1 MFLAKMRMDVQ
12 FSYIVSGFQHDWR
25 YDKQNKPMIEVATV
39 FFETVFLEY
48 CILGILYSFV
58 QSLAKI
64 IQPSSMIIFSAADR
78 MTVHSLSGLSSR
90 KRSDANL
97 KLEGMFVHSSVQQH

>member
-1 MFLAKMRMDVQ
+1 MDVQ
-12 FSYIVSGFQHDWR
+12 FSYIVSGFQHEWR
-25 YDKQNKPMIEVATV
+25 CDKQNKPMIEVAKKD
-39 FFETVFLEY
+39 
-48 CILGILYSFV
+48 IKLYPYV